1 MDNLTHTL
9 TGVMLSRAGLNRMV
23 PRATLLLAL
32 AANAPD
38 LDVVSW
44 LGGPL
49 AYLRYHRWW
58 THAWVLAPML
68 AILPAVLVWLMER
81 RRPVFF
87 RLWLVSLAGVASH
100 LLLDW
105 TNVYGIRM
113 LLPFSSDW
121 LRLDIVN
128 VVDLWIWAILL
139 LGIAAPFLSRLVSSE
154 IGART
159 SPGRGWAWFVLVLFA
174 GFEYGRFLAHQ
185 RAVAAL
191 DSRVYAGA
199 PPLRVAAF
207 PGPANPFQ
215 WRGLVET
222 DSSFLLFD
230 VNLLSDFD
238 PTRGV
243 SFYKA
248 EPGPAVAAAQ
258 DTEPFRVFLNFSP
271 FTLWR
276 TTTGGGQE
284 ELTLVRAFD
293 LRFGDPAEPGFVA
306 SAEIGPDLRVRDA
319 RFGFGKISPR

>member
-9 TGVMLSRAGLNRMV
+9 TGIMLSRAGLNRLV
-23 PRATLLLAL
+23 PRATLMLAL

-38 LDVVSW
+38 LDAASW

-58 THAWVLAPML
+58 THGWVLTPLL
-68 AILPAVLVWLMER
+68 ALLPAVLVWLLER
-81 RRPVFF
+81 RRPVFI
-87 RLWLVSLAGVASH
+87 RLWLVSLLGVASH

-105 TNVYGIRM
+105 TNVYGLRM
-113 LLPFSSDW
+113 LLPFSSAW
-121 LRLDIVN
+121 LRLDTVN
-128 VVDLWIWAILL
+128 VVDIWIWAILL

-154 IGART
+154 IGAKT
-159 SPGRGWAWFVLVLFA
+159 SPGQGWAWFVLVLLA

-185 RAVAAL
+185 RAVSVL
-191 DSRVYAGA
+191 DARVYSGT
-199 PPLRVAAF
+199 PPRRVAAF
-207 PGPANPFQ
+207 PGIANPFQ

-230 VNLLSDFD
+230 VNLLSEFD
-238 PTRGV
+238 PTRGR

-248 EPGPAVAAAQ
+248 EPSPAVAAAK

-271 FTLWR
+271 FILWR
-276 TTTGGGQE
+276 VTTEGGPE

-293 LRFGDPAEPGFVA
+293 LRFGDPAEPGFTA
-306 SAEIGPDLRVRDA
+306 DAEIGPDLRVRSA
-319 RFGFGKISPR
+319 KFGFGDISPR